1 MAQYIVPQG
10 KFTEI
15 VEASGT
21 IQNTSRVVVEIS
33 DKAEANTGIRLY
45 PQESRSFGDKD
56 MPKYARAVGG
66 VGPGV
71 LHVVSFMETLP
82 DGGITE
88 EQIATDE
95 EINDLIDEVYGSGSP
110 SSGGTSS
117 GTVPDG
123 SVATD
128 EEVNDLI
135 NEIYGGG
142 KPTGAGQ

>member
-10 KFTEI
+10 EFTDI

-88 EQIATDE
+88 DQIATDE
-95 EINDLIDEVYGSGSP
+95 EFNEMMDDVFGPKTTNAGAAEGNASGDGADL
-110 SSGGTSS
+110 
-117 GTVPDG
+117 DG
-123 SVATD
+123 
-128 EEVNDLI
+128 
-135 NEIYGGG
+135 
-142 KPTGAGQ
+142 